1 MATDSIVQRAA
12 LLITPVLES
21 RKMEL
26 VDLEYKREGRGN
38 VLRLF
43 IDKDGGVTLDD
54 CADISREVDVLL
66 EVEDLIPGAYN
77 LEVSSPGLDRPL
89 KKAADYERFK
99 GRLGKI
105 KMRDSIDPDQRGHQ
119 RKTFVGTLLG
129 LEGEAVLLEQ
139 NDKKGGIVKLP
150 FEDIEKAHLELEF

>member
-1 MATDSIVQRAA
+1 MAGDSIIQRATA
-12 LLITPVLES
+12 LIVPVLES
-21 RKMEL
+21 RNMEL
-26 VDLEYKREGRGN
+26 VDLEYKREGRGS

-43 IDKDGGVTLDD
+43 IDKEGGVTLDD

-89 KKAADYERFK
+89 KKAEDFERFS
-99 GRLGKI
+99 GRLAKI
-105 KMRDSIDPDQRGHQ
+105 KMREKLDPDQRGYL

-129 LEGEAVLLEQ
+129 LQGEAVLLAQ
-139 NDKKGGIVKLP
+139 NDKKGGTVELP
-150 FEDIEKAHLELEF
+150 LREIEKANLELEF